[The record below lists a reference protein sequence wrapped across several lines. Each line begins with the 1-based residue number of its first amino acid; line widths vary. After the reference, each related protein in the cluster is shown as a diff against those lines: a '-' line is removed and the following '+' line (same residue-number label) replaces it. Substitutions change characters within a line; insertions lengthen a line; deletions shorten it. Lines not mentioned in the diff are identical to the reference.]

1 MGSRTERFHPSA
13 SPGHR
18 ATGAQPCYGSAVSKD
33 FDVEDLK
40 VHKIVQR
47 KDGRRHLAI
56 AGNAP
61 APSAADDVDEAF
73 GGDEERVVS
82 VDPDEL
88 EPRIVDTLK
97 QIYDPEIPL
106 NVYDLGLIYG
116 LDITAEGD
124 VQVRMTLTAPA
135 CPVAGQIVKDVA
147 DRVGATEGVRRS
159 HVKLVWD
166 PPWTKDRMTE
176 EALLEL
182 GLL

>member
-1 MGSRTERFHPSA
+1 MAE
-13 SPGHR
+13 
-18 ATGAQPCYGSAVSKD
+18 D

-56 AGNAP
+56 ANNGPSGAP
-61 APSAADDVDEAF
+61 ADEVDEAF
-73 GGDEERVVS
+73 GGDGERSTVV
-82 VDPDEL
+82 DKALL
-88 EPRIVDTLK
+88 EPRVVETLK

-116 LDITAEGD
+116 MTISDEGD
-124 VQVRMTLTAPA
+124 VEVRMTLTAPA

-147 DRVGATEGVRRS
+147 DRVGGTEGVRRS